1 MFKQIVTLIRGQAY
15 ENTER
20 VLDAHALPL
29 LRQQIR
35 DCAQAVNTAR
45 RALAFAIAQNE
56 SDIEQTK
63 KLTAKLIDLE
73 NRAISAL
80 EQGKEEIAK
89 EAAET
94 IAILEMERD
103 ASVQAQ
109 ANFAT
114 EAARLKK
121 VVAASES
128 RLRELERGQ
137 RLASVTDKTQR
148 LRETAPGATL
158 NALKDA
164 EATLERLRTRQ
175 KHVDAAAIVLD
186 EMENTHNPSTLA
198 ERMAEAGCGAPTK
211 TRGEDVLK
219 RLQARIQPQA

>member
-35 DCAQAVNTAR
+35 DCAEAVNAAR

-56 SDIEQTK
+56 SDVAQTK
-63 KLTAKLIDLE
+63 KLSAKIVDLE
-73 NRAISAL
+73 NRTISAM
-80 EQGKEEIAK
+80 EQGKDGLAT

-94 IAILEMERD
+94 IAILETERD
-103 ASVQAQ
+103 ASVEAQ
-109 ANFAT
+109 NNFAA
-114 EAARLKK
+114 EAARLKR
-121 VVAASES
+121 VVAVSES

-158 NALKDA
+158 NALNA
-164 EATLERLRTRQ
+164 MNSPSQ
-175 KHVDAAAIVLD
+175 IAA
-186 EMENTHNPSTLA
+186 
-198 ERMAEAGCGAPTK
+198 K
-211 TRGEDVLK
+211 RGKNVEEILG
-219 RLQARIQPQA
+219 

>member
-35 DCAQAVNTAR
+35 DCAEAVNAAR

-56 SDIEQTK
+56 SDVAQTK
-63 KLTAKLIDLE
+63 KLSAKIVDLE
-73 NRAISAL
+73 NRTISAMK
-80 EQGKEEIAK
+80 QGKDGLAT

-94 IAILEMERD
+94 IAILETERD
-103 ASVQAQ
+103 ASVEAQ
-109 ANFAT
+109 NNFAA
-114 EAARLKK
+114 EAARLKR
-121 VVAASES
+121 VVAVSES

-164 EATLERLRTRQ
+164 EATLDRLRTRQ
-175 KHVDAAAIVLD
+175 KHVDAAAVVLG
-186 EMENTHNPSTLA
+186 EMENAKNPSTLA
-198 ERMAEAGCGAPTK
+198 ERMAEVGCGAPTK
-211 TRGEDVLK
+211 TRSEDVLK
-219 RLQARIQPQA
+219 RLRDSIQPQA

>member
-35 DCAQAVNTAR
+35 DCAEAVNAAR

-56 SDIEQTK
+56 SDIAQTK
-63 KLTAKLIDLE
+63 KLSAKIVDLE
-73 NRAISAL
+73 NRTISAM
-80 EQGKEEIAK
+80 EQGKDDLAK

-94 IAILEMERD
+94 IAVLETERD
-103 ASVQAQ
+103 ASVEAQ
-109 ANFAT
+109 NNFAA
-114 EAARLKK
+114 EAARLKR
-121 VVAASES
+121 VVAVSES

-164 EATLERLRTRQ
+164 QATLDRLRTRQ
-175 KHVDAAAIVLD
+175 KHVDAAAIVLE
-186 EMENTHNPSTLA
+186 EMENAKNPSTLA
-198 ERMAEAGCGAPTK
+198 ERMAEVGCGAPTK
-211 TRGEDVLK
+211 TRSEDVLK
-219 RLQARIQPQA
+219 RLRNRIQPQV

>member
-35 DCAQAVNTAR
+35 DCAQAVSSAR
-45 RALAFAIAQNE
+45 RALAWAIAQNE

-63 KLTAKLIDLE
+63 RLSAKIVDLE
-73 NRAISAL
+73 NRTINAM
-80 EQGKEEIAK
+80 EQGKDDLAK

-103 ASVQAQ
+103 ASLDAQ
-109 ANFAT
+109 TRFAA

-164 EATLERLRTRQ
+164 EATLERLRVRQ
-175 KHVDAAAIVLD
+175 KHVDAAAIVLE
-186 EMENTHNPSTLA
+186 EMENTNNPSNLA
-198 ERMAEAGCGAPTK
+198 QRMAEAGCGAPTQ
-211 TRGEDVLK
+211 TQGEDVLK
-219 RLQARIQPQA
+219 RLRDRLQPKI